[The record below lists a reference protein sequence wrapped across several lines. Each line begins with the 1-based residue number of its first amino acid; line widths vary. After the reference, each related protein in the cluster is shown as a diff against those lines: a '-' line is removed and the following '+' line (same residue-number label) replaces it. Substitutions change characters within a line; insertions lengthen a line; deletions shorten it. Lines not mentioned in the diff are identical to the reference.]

1 MVSSIGDPEA
11 KGRGDL
17 LRIQRIMDRTGF
29 AEGTVRSKYHAGTFE
44 PVWKLGRHLV
54 AWEADL
60 DAWLDDAKARTTKR
74 PQLRTDDL
82 AGLETLLAEIP
93 DLDALQRLFVREK
106 VIRQM
111 MTETGESREIV
122 TEMIGAA
129 DSMDQEAVLALTDG
143 EPTTLR
149 AALEAYLDN
158 VEQAARE
165 DETAKAA
172 DVFNDL
178 TAILEF
184 PYPKDL
190 RLELD
195 DEEDETL
202 IIRVNGRDLFQ
213 ANHDEHGHA
222 GMDAARRAA
231 QAVFDAVAP

>member
-1 MVSSIGDPEA
+1 MTSSIGDPEA
-11 KGRGDL
+11 KGRGEL

-60 DAWLDDAKARTTKR
+60 DAWLDEAKARTTKR

-82 AGLETLLAEIP
+82 VALEAMLAEIP
-93 DLDALQRLFVREK
+93 DLAAFRRLVVREE
-106 VIRQM
+106 VIRQGM
-111 MTETGESREIV
+111 ADTGESRQTLV
-122 TEMIGAA
+122 DMIGAA

-143 EPTTLR
+143 APTTLR
-149 AALEAYLDN
+149 DALATYADELSKRD
-158 VEQAARE
+158 
-165 DETAKAA
+165 DTETASVSQ
-172 DVFNDL
+172 VFNDV
-178 TAILEF
+178 TALLEF
-184 PYPKDL
+184 PYPGEL

-202 IIRVNGRDLFQ
+202 TIRVNGRDLFT

-222 GMDAARRAA
+222 GMAAAREAA